1 MFTLGK
7 ELTMLGNHSE
17 FSCAG
22 CMFQSPIFK
31 LLSAEELERINENRV
46 EVAYHPG
53 ETIIKQGT
61 ACTHVISF
69 AQGMAKMYLEG
80 DSRNVI
86 FRLVVPGDFISGTGL
101 FVNNRH
107 HYTLTAIRDSRVCL
121 IDSQQFIE
129 VLRSNQQ
136 FWEEYL
142 KHTQTRQIFYMDK
155 LLRLS
160 QKNSRGRI
168 ADVLLYLTKDIY
180 KADKFE
186 MDLSTHELAEMTSMS
201 KDSVS
206 KIVKEFCQEKIICF
220 DDRFIQ
226 VGNLRLLEDISKKG

>member
-1 MFTLGK
+1 
-7 ELTMLGNHSE
+7 MLDNHNQ
-17 FSCAG
+17 FQCVD
-22 CMFQSPIFK
+22 CTFQSPIFK
-31 LLSAEELERINENRV
+31 LLSKEELVRINQSRV

-61 ACTHVISF
+61 ACTHVVSF

-80 DSRNVI
+80 ESKNVI
-86 FRLVVPGDFISGTGL
+86 FRLVIPGDFISGAGL

-121 IDSQQFIE
+121 IDSQEFIQ
-129 VLRSNQQ
+129 VLRSNQL

-168 ADVLLYLTKDIY
+168 ADILIYLTQNIY
-180 KADKFE
+180 KSNQFE
-186 MDLSTHELAEMTSMS
+186 MDLSTNELAEMTSMS
-201 KDSVS
+201 KESAS
-206 KIVKEFCQEKIICF
+206 KIMKEFCQEKIICF
-220 DDRFIQ
+220 DENVIQ
-226 VGNLRLLEDISKKG
+226 VGNLELLEEISKKG

>member
-1 MFTLGK
+1 
-7 ELTMLGNHSE
+7 
-17 FSCAG
+17 
-22 CMFQSPIFK
+22 
-31 LLSAEELERINENRV
+31 V

-61 ACTHVISF
+61 ACTHVVSF

-80 DSRNVI
+80 ESKNVI
-86 FRLVVPGDFISGTGL
+86 FRLVIPGDFISGAGL

-121 IDSQQFIE
+121 IDSQEFIQ
-129 VLRSNQQ
+129 VLRSNQL

-168 ADVLLYLTKDIY
+168 ADILIYLTQNIY
-180 KADKFE
+180 KSNQFE
-186 MDLSTHELAEMTSMS
+186 MDLSTNELAEMTSMS
-201 KDSVS
+201 KESAS
-206 KIVKEFCQEKIICF
+206 KIMKEFCQEKIICF
-220 DDRFIQ
+220 DENVIQ
-226 VGNLRLLEDISKKG
+226 VGNLELLEEISKKG

>member
-1 MFTLGK
+1 
-7 ELTMLGNHSE
+7 MLDNHNQ
-17 FSCAG
+17 FQCVD
-22 CMFQSPIFK
+22 CTFQSPIFK
-31 LLSAEELERINENRV
+31 LLSKEELVRINQSRV

-53 ETIIKQGT
+53 EPIIKQGT
-61 ACTHVISF
+61 ACTHVVSF

-80 DSRNVI
+80 ESKNVI
-86 FRLVVPGDFISGTGL
+86 FRLVIPGDFISGAGL

-121 IDSQQFIE
+121 IDSQEFIQ
-129 VLRSNQQ
+129 VLRSNQL

-168 ADVLLYLTKDIY
+168 ADILIYLTQNIY
-180 KADKFE
+180 KSNQFE
-186 MDLSTHELAEMTSMS
+186 MDLSTNELAEMTSMS
-201 KDSVS
+201 KESAS
-206 KIVKEFCQEKIICF
+206 KIMKEFCQEKIICF
-220 DDRFIQ
+220 DENVIQ
-226 VGNLRLLEDISKKG
+226 VGNLELLEEISKKG